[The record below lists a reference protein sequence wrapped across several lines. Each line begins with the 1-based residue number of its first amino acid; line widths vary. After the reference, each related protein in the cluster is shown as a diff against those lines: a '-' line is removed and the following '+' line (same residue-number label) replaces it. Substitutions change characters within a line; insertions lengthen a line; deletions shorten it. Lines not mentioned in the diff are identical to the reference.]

1 MIVEFDKSTETFQRV
16 NSPMSSGRGG
26 PGLSVVNMSDISASL
41 SGCDQEQNSTAWT
54 PTQGNL
60 IDTLRFWGPLFEIS
74 FDLWIESFQGGDEY
88 GWSEFL
94 RFTTT
99 DNYCCDEG
107 DRIPAFQANADGFIY
122 IISQIGGGYNAYERF
137 EVMPK
142 TWKSFRVRQYLNNQQ
157 EVQFYSYK
165 LFELN
170 YVSRPFLKLS

>member
-1 MIVEFDKSTETFQRV
+1 MIVEFDKSTETFQLV
-16 NSPMSSGRGG
+16 NTPMSSGRGG

-41 SGCDQEQNSTAWT
+41 SGCEEEQNSTAWT

-60 IDTLRFWGPLFEIS
+60 IDTLAFWGPLFEIS
-74 FDLWIESFQGGDEY
+74 FDLWVESFEGGDKY

-99 DNYCCDEG
+99 DSYCCNKG
-107 DRIPAFQANADGFIY
+107 DRLPVFQANTDGFIY
-122 IISQIGGGYNAYERF
+122 ITSQIGGNFNEYEKF

-142 TWKSFRVRQYLNNQQ
+142 TWKSFRVRQYLNDQ
-157 EVQFYSYK
+157 EEVLLTISYE

-170 YVSRPFLKLS
+170 YVSRPFLK